1 MIRSMGFF
9 GFFEWGRGREV
20 RGKFQRRWESAIG
33 ELPPR
38 EINFSRGGRSRRDGR
53 KFVEERER
61 GTAGK
66 NEA

>member
-9 GFFEWGRGREV
+9 GFFEWVV